1 MSRSTNLR
9 LHFAGAAVAKLAPP
23 LVQFALLLLVA
34 RRGTLDDVG
43 RLALAS
49 AASFLCGALAELG
62 FATTLSL
69 PRPTFGTAEPPLR
82 ATERL
87 RIGAAFGGVGLYST
101 LWAVGLGGHD
111 PVLLLVAPL
120 PFALAISSSYSGAMN
135 ASGMLRVEGAV
146 SLAESIA
153 ILAIA
158 AIGSFLGPALTWALL
173 ALTFGRVGGTI
184 ARAVLVRQIPQ
195 SGVARLHGL
204 ARAQLPFALATLAL
218 VVQGQADMLAIGFFG
233 SLMVAGVYG
242 PLVRSAYA
250 PLLSAEAMSWSL
262 YGGAHPDERG
272 DGGWLARHWRA
283 AGIGLGVV
291 FAGAFAVLAE
301 PFLRFLLH
309 RPLPD
314 LTPAVSLFAL
324 VVASRFVALVYN
336 VDVLRAGR
344 QRDEIP
350 VLGLASLALATGGAL
365 AAAEGSLTGL
375 AGSRLASELIIVVG
389 YVLIARRA
397 RAQPMPALA
406 PAEPPP
412 DAEPLRLLFL
422 SPFPPSLDGAHG
434 GSRVIAQLLDR
445 TAARHRVALMCLRHP
460 DDAPVDPHLR
470 ARLDLVVEVPRPD
483 MGRSPRARA
492 LRGVRARLLLLA
504 GTPLWATE
512 LDSGAF
518 RRRLLDVLREWRP
531 DVVQVEYTAMGIYL
545 REVGVAGTVAVLGEP
560 DPPTSAAI
568 EFRRAS
574 RRDRLLRRLDVR
586 AWRRFEHE
594 VLSRV
599 DAAVVFTDR
608 DARALAAHAAGT
620 EIVRIPFG
628 TDFAARSFGTKAGD
642 GDDVLFV
649 GNFVHPPNVDAADR
663 LVRSIFPLVRRHLPH
678 ASLHVVGE
686 RPPVALR
693 AGAGEGVFVTGRV
706 ADLAPFLERAAVVA
720 APIRFGGGMRVKVLE
735 ALAAG
740 KAVVASGL
748 AVEGLDVTDGD
759 QLLVAETDEEF
770 AERIA
775 RVLEDRELRVR
786 LGERARSWARENLTW
801 EASVTAH
808 ERLYARLLAARL
820 PAPAGPLEAE
830 AFGAQPQLGHPFG
843 EGSARA

>member
-1 MSRSTNLR
+1 MTRSSNLR

-34 RRGTLDDVG
+34 RRGSLDDVG

-87 RIGAAFGGVGLYST
+87 RIGAAFCGAGLYT
-101 LWAVGLGGHD
+101 CLWAAGLGGHD

-146 SLAESIA
+146 SIAESVV

-158 AIGSFLGPALTWALL
+158 GIGSFLGSALTWALL
-173 ALTFGRVGGTI
+173 GLMVGRAGGTI
-184 ARAVLVRQIPQ
+184 ARAVLARRIPQ

-204 ARAQLPFALATLAL
+204 ARAQLPFALATLAI

-242 PLVRSAYA
+242 PLLRTAGA

-262 YGGAHPDERG
+262 YGGAHPDELG
-272 DGGWLARHWRA
+272 CSGWLARHWRA
-283 AGIGLGVV
+283 VGVGLGVV

-324 VVASRFVALVYN
+324 VVVARFVALVCN
-336 VDVLRAGR
+336 VEILRAGR

-350 VLGLASLALATGGAL
+350 ILGVASLALALGGAV

-375 AGSRLASELIIVVG
+375 AGARLASELIITVG
-389 YVLIARRA
+389 YVLLARRA
-397 RAQPMPALA
+397 PAQPRLA
-406 PAEPPP
+406 VAEGPPP
-412 DAEPLRLLFL
+412 EAEPLRLLFL
-422 SPFPPSLDGAHG
+422 APFPPSLDGAHG

-445 TAARHRVALMCLRHP
+445 IAARHRVALMCLRHP
-460 DDAPVDPHLR
+460 DDAEVDPRLR
-470 ARLDLVVEVPRPD
+470 TRLDLVVEVERPD

-518 RRRLLDVLREWRP
+518 RRRLLEVLREWRP

-586 AWRRFEHE
+586 AWRRFERE

-599 DAAVVFTDR
+599 DAAVVFTER
-608 DARALAAHAAGT
+608 DARALAAHAAAT

-628 TDFAARSFGTKAGD
+628 TDFAERSFGGHAGD

-663 LVRSIFPLVRRHLPH
+663 LVRSIFPLVRRRVAH
-678 ASLHVVGE
+678 ASLHVVGD

-693 AGAGEGVFVTGRV
+693 AGAGDGVFVTGRV
-706 ADLAPFLERAAVVA
+706 AHLAPYLERAAVVA

-740 KAVVASGL
+740 KPIVASGL

-775 RVLEDRELRVR
+775 RVLEDRELRAR

-801 EASVTAH
+801 DASVAAH
-808 ERLYARLLAARL
+808 ERLYARLLARRL
-820 PAPAGPLEAE
+820 AAPAGPLGAE
-830 AFGAQPQLGHPFG
+830 ALGAQPHLGHPFG
-843 EGSARA
+843 EGSVGA